1 MAKTESQ
8 KIEEFFSDNERMAK
22 AMGQA
27 VQSALRLHKL
37 LGQPIISWRD
47 GKVVEIPPEEIELE
61 SNGNGSVKLPDSMI
75 P

>member
-8 KIEEFFSDNERMAK
+8 KIEEFFSDNERMTK

-27 VQSALRLHKL
+27 VQSALRVHKL
-37 LGQPIISWRD
+37 LGHPIIAWRD
-47 GKVVEIPPEEIELE
+47 GKVVEIPADEIELE